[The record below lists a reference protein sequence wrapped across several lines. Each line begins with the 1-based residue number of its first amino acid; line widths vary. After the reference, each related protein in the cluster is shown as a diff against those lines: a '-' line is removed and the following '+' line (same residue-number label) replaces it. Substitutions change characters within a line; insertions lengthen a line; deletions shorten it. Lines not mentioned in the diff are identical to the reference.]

1 MVSFT
6 AACPG
11 FILYIVTTFFFLTK
25 FINILFVFRWSQ
37 LRMALLPHLILLEPF
52 SECMLVGLTASWAI
66 EYLFGISSMGIFLM
80 HILVWFLLDY
90 SMLRLVEVRVTL
102 KTSFVMF

>member
-1 MVSFT
+1 
-6 AACPG
+6 
-11 FILYIVTTFFFLTK
+11 
-25 FINILFVFRWSQ
+25 
-37 LRMALLPHLILLEPF
+37 
-52 SECMLVGLTASWAI
+52 MLVGLTASWAI

-102 KTSFVMF
+102 KTSFEPGQAAVKETTTRQLAKNENRKNLVSTFV